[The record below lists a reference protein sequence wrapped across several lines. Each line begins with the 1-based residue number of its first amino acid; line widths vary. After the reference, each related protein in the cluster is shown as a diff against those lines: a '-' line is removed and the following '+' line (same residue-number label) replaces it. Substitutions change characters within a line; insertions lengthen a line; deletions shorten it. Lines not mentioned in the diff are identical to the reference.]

1 MTGPGGSSSNANST
15 LGFSLASLPSVTD
28 EQLETLGDDDLC
40 LLINKFQHVYH
51 NRQRRKNP
59 RCYHF
64 SDPNRFIADYPKKSS
79 GGQNN
84 NLDYYRH
91 CDRDEGGS
99 NKERRRH
106 KHRSRDRGGRFDK
119 ESLKKRFQY
128 KAKKRKKA
136 FLAQLSDLD
145 KSSDTDR
152 SSSPT
157 SDDDDKKK
165 KKRDKDATG
174 FIGLCLAAGRRK
186 GFCTMAGEA
195 NGARASS
202 GACYTDTRRLFS

>member
-1 MTGPGGSSSNANST
+1 M
-15 LGFSLASLPSVTD
+15 PSVTD
-28 EQLETLGDDDLC
+28 EQLETLGDDDIC
-40 LLINKFQHVYH
+40 LLINKFQRVYH

-59 RCYHF
+59 GCYHCG
-64 SDPNRFIADYPKKSS
+64 DPNHFVADCPKKSG

-84 NLDYYRH
+84 NFDYYRH
-91 CDRDEGGS
+91 RDLDEGGS
-99 NKERRRH
+99 NKERRCH
-106 KHRSRDRGGRFDK
+106 KHRSHDRDKGGRFDK
-119 ESLKKRFQY
+119 ESIKKRFQY
-128 KAKKRKKA
+128 KAKKREKA

-174 FIGLCLAAGRRK
+174 FMGPLLGGRSAQ
-186 GFCTMAGEA
+186 GFLHHG
-195 NGARASS
+195 G
-202 GACYTDTRRLFS
+202 

>member
-1 MTGPGGSSSNANST
+1 MLQLRRSEP
-15 LGFSLASLPSVTD
+15 LHRRLPQEVRRWP
-28 EQLETLGDDDLC
+28 EQLLR
-40 LLINKFQHVYH
+40 LLPPPH
-51 NRQRRKNP
+51 R
-59 RCYHF
+59 
-64 SDPNRFIADYPKKSS
+64 
-79 GGQNN
+79 
-84 NLDYYRH
+84 
-91 CDRDEGGS
+91 DRDEGGS

-119 ESLKKRFQY
+119 ESLKKCFQY
-128 KAKKRKKA
+128 KAKKREKA

-152 SSSPT
+152 FSSPT

-165 KKRDKDATG
+165 KRDKEATG

-186 GFCTMAGEA
+186 SFCTMVGEA

-202 GACYTDTRRLFS
+202 GGHATPKHSGSSPGSESGSEVNSTIDLLDTEVRELYAALDNQKIGRAHV

>member
-1 MTGPGGSSSNANST
+1 
-15 LGFSLASLPSVTD
+15 LASLPSVTD

-40 LLINKFQHVYH
+40 LLISKFQRVYH
-51 NRQRRKNP
+51 NRQRRKNHG
-59 RCYHF
+59 CYHYG
-64 SDPNRFIADYPKKSS
+64 DPNHFIAECPKKSD

-84 NLDYYRH
+84 SFDYYRH
-91 CDRDEGGS
+91 RDRDEGGS

-106 KHRSRDRGGRFDK
+106 KHRSRDRGGHFDK

-128 KAKKRKKA
+128 KAKKREKA

-157 SDDDDKKK
+157 SDGSIS
-165 KKRDKDATG
+165 RE
-174 FIGLCLAAGRRK
+174 ILI
-186 GFCTMAGEA
+186 
-195 NGARASS
+195 
-202 GACYTDTRRLFS
+202 